1 MSNIK
6 EYVDKLARVYERY
19 TEYVKRNPAATA
31 QLESTVRTL
40 SYLIAGRFADS
51 HEISELVYSASNLLV
66 LFNDSILRKGR
77 RCVFP
82 VSLSQQRLLNW
93 LCVLEH
99 VEVFLEMGA
108 CKLWGDVGRWLVI
121 GLIQIFKA
129 IFRLILLLWYKSG
142 IQTSPPIIPLD
153 RSAEVV
159 GEDGVD
165 GEQQDDACFVGQRSG
180 RVIRP
185 LGSAPGLQA
194 RLWGAP
200 GQKKTRSSLS
210 DEKLHS
216 QPTQLRL
223 QETLAESVYI
233 GRPLVH
239 CILVPSSHH
248 STRVYRRVDVSSSV
262 SLKGKLVLDTDP
274 TSIRIHALSPNVY
287 PTWRVNK
294 DEEITL
300 PQDVSVL
307 FQGIDPNVTGH
318 SRCLSS
324 FSFTV
329 LSGRKFQ
336 NRWEKAEMRRRTFLL
351 LYYLLRSPF
360 YDKYSEEKI
369 LFLLRLLAD
378 HVPGIGLVARPL
390 MDYLPT
396 WQKIYFYNWG

>member
-6 EYVDKLARVYERY
+6 AHIDKVTRVYERY
-19 TEYVKRNPAATA
+19 TEYVRRNPAATA

-66 LFNDSILRKGR
+66 LFNDSILRKGL
-77 RCVFP
+77 RCAFP
-82 VSLSQQRLLNW
+82 VSLSQQRLLTW
-93 LCVLEH
+93 LSVLEH

-121 GLIQIFKA
+121 GLIHIFKA
-129 IFRLILLLWYKSG
+129 VFRLVLLLWYKSG
-142 IQTSPPIIPLD
+142 IQTSPPIMPLD
-153 RSAEVV
+153 RSAEFV
-159 GEDGVD
+159 GEDD
-165 GEQQDDACFVGQRSG
+165 GNTEQEEDTCFVGQRSG

-185 LGSAPGLQA
+185 LGSAPSLQA

-200 GQKKTRSSLS
+200 SQQKKSSS
-210 DEKLHS
+210 SGEKLHS
-216 QPTQLRL
+216 KPTPLGRR
-223 QETLAESVYI
+223 ETLAESVYI

-239 CILVPSSHH
+239 LLCLG
-248 STRVYRRVDVSSSV
+248 
-262 SLKGKLVLDTDP
+262 LCGKQSWKPWLISGVL
-274 TSIRIHALSPNVY
+274 
-287 PTWRVNK
+287 
-294 DEEITL
+294 E
-300 PQDVSVL
+300 
-307 FQGIDPNVTGH
+307 
-318 SRCLSS
+318 LSS
-324 FSFTV
+324 LAV
-329 LSGRKFQ
+329 LSDGKFL

-390 MDYLPT
+390 MDYLPS

>member
-1 MSNIK
+1 MANIK
-6 EYVDKLARVYERY
+6 EYVDKLTRVYERY
-19 TEYVKRNPAATA
+19 TEYVRRNPAATA

-51 HEISELVYSASNLLV
+51 HEISELMYSASNLLV

-77 RCVFP
+77 RCAFP

-93 LCVLEH
+93 LSVLEH

-121 GLIQIFKA
+121 GLIQIFK
-129 IFRLILLLWYKSG
+129 
-142 IQTSPPIIPLD
+142 
-153 RSAEVV
+153 SAEFV
-159 GEDGVD
+159 GEEDVNR
-165 GEQQDDACFVGQRSG
+165 EQQDDACFVGQRSG

-200 GQKKTRSSLS
+200 SQKKRSSS
-210 DEKLHS
+210 SEEKLHS
-216 QPTQLRL
+216 TPTPLGL

-239 CILVPSSHH
+239 LLCLGLCGKH
-248 STRVYRRVDVSSSV
+248 SWKPWLIS
-262 SLKGKLVLDTDP
+262 GVL
-274 TSIRIHALSPNVY
+274 
-287 PTWRVNK
+287 
-294 DEEITL
+294 E
-300 PQDVSVL
+300 
-307 FQGIDPNVTGH
+307 
-318 SRCLSS
+318 LSS
-324 FSFTV
+324 FAV
-329 LSGRKFQ
+329 LSDRKFQ

-351 LYYLLRSPF
+351 LYYFLRSPF

>member
-1 MSNIK
+1 MSNMK
-6 EYVDKLARVYERY
+6 EYIDKLTRLYERY

-77 RCVFP
+77 RCAFP

-93 LCVLEH
+93 LSVLEH

-153 RSAEVV
+153 RSAEFV
-159 GEDGVD
+159 GEEDVN

-200 GQKKTRSSLS
+200 SQKKKRSSS
-210 DEKLHS
+210 SSEEKLHS
-216 QPTQLRL
+216 KPTQLGL

-239 CILVPSSHH
+239 LLCLGLCGKH
-248 STRVYRRVDVSSSV
+248 SWKPWLIS
-262 SLKGKLVLDTDP
+262 GVL
-274 TSIRIHALSPNVY
+274 
-287 PTWRVNK
+287 
-294 DEEITL
+294 E
-300 PQDVSVL
+300 
-307 FQGIDPNVTGH
+307 
-318 SRCLSS
+318 LSS
-324 FSFTV
+324 FAV
-329 LSGRKFQ
+329 LSDRKFQ

-351 LYYLLRSPF
+351 LYYFLRSPF